1 MRLVAKLTVMFLL
14 VVILLTAGY
23 GYLVVNR
30 QRKVFELQQREDA
43 RHAGNAVRESLV
55 VAWRTNGRDGVL
67 QTVRTL
73 SVPNR
78 DGQVRWVWFDA
89 LASNP
94 EFSAASREWLERL
107 WEGEIVSVRY
117 RDETGTSCLY
127 TYVPVDLGGP
137 RRGGLEFTDS
147 LYELDQRTSE
157 TIRGTLGLVSAVAA
171 LSVLVM
177 VLAGIRIVGRPLERL
192 IEKTKRVGEGDF
204 SGPVNLKRHD
214 ELGQLADSLNQMC
227 DQLATQQDQIEEEAT
242 ARLAAM
248 QQLRHADRLKTVG
261 RLAAG
266 IAHELGT
273 PLNVVSGRAELIAT
287 GKLSD
292 DDVKASAA
300 AIKTEADKIT
310 EIIRQLLDFARRS
323 TPQHAAIDL
332 RHVIKQTVALLSSLA
347 EKQQIQIHVDGV
359 DQPQVAQVDARQI
372 QQVLTNILINAIH
385 AMPQGGEVTVTLRCE
400 TATPPDQVQS
410 EPQEYVCIAVQDGG
424 SGIGQ
429 EHLGQIFEPF
439 FTTKDV
445 GEGTGLGLSIAYG
458 IVQEHGGWIDVV
470 SQPDRGSCFTIYLA
484 KTNSAGAS

>member
-1 MRLVAKLTVMFLL
+1 VWL
-14 VVILLTAGY
+14 
-23 GYLVVNR
+23 
-30 QRKVFELQQREDA
+30 D
-43 RHAGNAVRESLV
+43 
-55 VAWRTNGRDGVL
+55 
-67 QTVRTL
+67 TL
-73 SVPNR
+73 AN
-78 DGQVRWVWFDA
+78 
-89 LASNP
+89 NP
-94 EFSAASREWLERL
+94 EFSTASREWLEPL
-107 WEGEIVSVRY
+107 LEGEVVSFRY
-117 RDETGTSCLY
+117 RDESGTDCLY
-127 TYVPVDLGGP
+127 TYVPVDLGGS
-137 RRGGLEFTDS
+137 RRGVLQFTDS
-147 LYELDQRTSE
+147 LSELEQRTSE

-192 IEKTKRVGEGDF
+192 IEKTKRVGEGDL
-204 SGPVNLKRHD
+204 SGPVEMDRHD

-227 DQLATQQDQIEEEAT
+227 DQLATQQDQIEEEAV

-273 PLNVVSGRAELIAT
+273 PLNVVSGRAGLIAT

-292 DDVKASAA
+292 DDVRASAA

-310 EIIRQLLDFARRS
+310 GIIRQLLDFARRS

-332 RHVIKQTVALLSSLA
+332 RHVIKQTVDLLSSLA
-347 EKQQIQIHVDGV
+347 EKQQIQIHVNGV
-359 DQPQVAQVDARQI
+359 EQPQIAEIDARQI
-372 QQVLTNILINAIH
+372 QQVLTNVLVNAIH
-385 AMPQGGEVTVTLRCE
+385 AMPRGGDVTLTLRCE
-400 TATPPDQVQS
+400 IAAHPDRAQA
-410 EPQEYVCIAVQDGG
+410 EPQAYVCIAVQDEGL
-424 SGIGQ
+424 GIDQ

-470 SQPDRGSCFTIYLA
+470 SQPGSGSCFTIYLA
-484 KTNSAGAS
+484 KVTSAGAS